1 MPKNGSVLVIGA
13 GIAGMKAGLMLAGA
27 SKKVHLV
34 EKLPIIGGKVIKN
47 EESFPNMECST
58 CMVAPVQQEVLQ
70 NSNIETYTYSNV
82 ESISG
87 SKGCYEVVIRRKA
100 RYISLVNCIGCGM
113 CFDPC
118 PVSIKN
124 FWEENLMDMKAVY
137 VPTAGSLP
145 NVPVIDSTHCLHLN
159 GTQECNLCV
168 EACVFDAI
176 DLNDKDEVITVQVE
190 AILIATGADIFD
202 LSALPDLGHGK
213 LSAVY
218 SPLEFERLFAA
229 NGPTLGELTLR
240 GTDVSP
246 KRIAIVH
253 CAGRKDVGYCST
265 VCCMYSFKFVRFLH
279 HKLPEA
285 EIFNI
290 YLDVC
295 VPGKS
300 YQEFFTSLGEKSTKM
315 LFTPSIEEVKV
326 TEGDSALKV
335 SYLDAAGETG
345 ELDVDM
351 VILSA
356 AMVPESDLNDLA
368 GIAGIE
374 LDSHGFIKRSENGTG
389 SLETTKEGIFVAGS
403 AQGPMDIQKSV
414 IQAESA
420 AGQIMKIM
428 SNSAGEQNNESALGS

>member
-168 EACVFDAI
+168 EACVFEAI
-176 DLNDKDEVITVQVE
+176 DLNDKDEVVTVEVE

-202 LSALPDLGHGK
+202 LSVLPDLGHGK

-253 CAGRKDVGYCST
+253 CVGRKDAGYCST
-265 VCCMYSFKFVRFLH
+265 VCCMYSFKFVRFLL
-279 HKLPEA
+279 HKLPDA

-315 LFTPSIEEVKV
+315 LFTPSIEDVKV
-326 TEGDSALKV
+326 TEGDSALNV
-335 SYLDAAGETG
+335 SYPDASGET
-345 ELDVDM
+345 EEFTVDM
-351 VILSA
+351 VILAA

-374 LDSHGFIKRSENGTG
+374 LDSHGFIKRAENGTG
-389 SLETTKEGIFVAGS
+389 SMETTREGIFVAGS

>member
-1 MPKNGSVLVIGA
+1 MPRNGSVLIVGA

-70 NSNIETYTYSNV
+70 NANIETYTYSDV

-87 SKGCYEVVIRRKA
+87 GMGHYEVVIRRKA

-124 FWEENLMDMKAVY
+124 QWEENLIDMKAVY

-168 EACVFDAI
+168 ESCVFDAI
-176 DLNDKDEVITVQVE
+176 DLNDTDEVIAVEVE
-190 AILIATGADIFD
+190 AILIATGSGVFD
-202 LSALPDLGHGK
+202 LASLPNLGYGK

-218 SPLEFERLFAA
+218 SPFEFERLFAS
-229 NGPTLGELTLR
+229 NGPTQGELTLR
-240 GTDVSP
+240 GSDVLP
-246 KRIAIVH
+246 QKIAIVH
-253 CAGRKDVGYCST
+253 CAGRSETGYCST
-265 VCCMYSFKFVRFLH
+265 VCCMYSFKFVRFLL
-279 HKLPEA
+279 HKLPDA

-290 YLDVC
+290 YSDVC

-300 YQEFFTSLGEKSTKM
+300 YQSFFTSLGKTATKM
-315 LFTPSIEEVKV
+315 LFTSSIENVLI
-326 TEGDSALKV
+326 TESDSILKL
-335 SYLDAAGETG
+335 SYPDAAGETR
-345 ELDVDM
+345 ELEADM
-351 VILSA
+351 VILAA
-356 AMVPESDLNDLA
+356 AMVPEPGLQELA
-368 GIAGIE
+368 NIAGIE
-374 LDSHGFIKRSENGTG
+374 LNRYGFIKRAGDDIG
-389 SLETTKEGIFVAGS
+389 SMETSKAGIFVAGS
-403 AQGPMDIQKSV
+403 AEGPKDIQKSV

-420 AGQIMKIM
+420 AGQIMEIM
-428 SNSAGEQNNESALGS
+428 SNTITEQDTESALGF